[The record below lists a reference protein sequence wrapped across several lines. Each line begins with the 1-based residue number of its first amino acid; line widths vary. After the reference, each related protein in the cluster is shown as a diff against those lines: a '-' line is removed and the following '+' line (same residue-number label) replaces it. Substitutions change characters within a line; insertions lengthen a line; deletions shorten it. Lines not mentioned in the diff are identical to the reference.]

1 VTAEPE
7 PDLRIGRVLKAHGL
21 KGALRVE
28 LLTDFPDR
36 FAPGREVFVA
46 GRRLTVARSEGTDG
60 SLLVTFEGID
70 DRNRAEPL
78 VGAYCTLPLA
88 EARPLP
94 ADRYYHFQL
103 VGLTVV
109 DARGAGEL
117 GRVAEVLTYPA
128 NDVLRVTG
136 RDREILIPMVRSVVR
151 SIAPAEGTITVDLP
165 EETQA

>member
-1 VTAEPE
+1 VTAQPE
-7 PDLRIGRVLKAHGL
+7 PDLRIGRVLKAHGV

-36 FAPGREVFVA
+36 FAPGREVLVA
-46 GRRLTVARSEGTDG
+46 GRRLTVARSEGQG
-60 SLLVTFEGID
+60 ASLLVLFEGIN
-70 DRNRAEPL
+70 DRDAAAQL
-78 VGAYCTLPLA
+78 AGAYCTLPLA
-88 EARPLP
+88 EARALP

-103 VGLTVV
+103 VGLRVV
-109 DARGAGEL
+109 DARHAREL
-117 GRVAEVLTYPA
+117 GQVAEVLTYPA

-151 SIAPAEGTITVDLP
+151 AIAPAEGTITVDLP